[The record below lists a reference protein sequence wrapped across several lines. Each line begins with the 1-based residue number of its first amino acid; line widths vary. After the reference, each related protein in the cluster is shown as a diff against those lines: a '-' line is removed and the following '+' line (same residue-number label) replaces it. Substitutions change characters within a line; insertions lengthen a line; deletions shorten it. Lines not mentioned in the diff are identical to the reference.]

1 VSSRAGCSTRC
12 LFDAHRHS
20 DIDVERA
27 LRLWAPVAAYMAA
40 IFYVSSLSQPVVPP
54 GGDKPWHLLA
64 YLGLGALTLR
74 AVAGGLGAWISWRAA
89 GVATAIAVGYAV
101 TDELHQMFVPGR
113 SAQFSDLLAD
123 AMGVVVGAS
132 LCWVWGFVAGQR
144 PEATASRDD
153 ELI

>member
-1 VSSRAGCSTRC
+1 MILT
-12 LFDAHRHS
+12 HNRHS

-89 GVATAIAVGYAV
+89 AVATGIAVGYAV

-113 SAQFSDLLAD
+113 SAELNDLLAD
-123 AMGVVVGAS
+123 TMGVIAGAS
-132 LCWVWGFVAGQR
+132 LVWLWGLVAGER
-144 PEATASRDD
+144 TEAAASRDD